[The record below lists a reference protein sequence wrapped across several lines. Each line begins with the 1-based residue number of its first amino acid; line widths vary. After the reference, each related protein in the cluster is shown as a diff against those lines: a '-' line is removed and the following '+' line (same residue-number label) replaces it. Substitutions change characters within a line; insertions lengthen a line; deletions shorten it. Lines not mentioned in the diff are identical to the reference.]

1 MTLSKKIKLDGMDLA
16 VLREIQKDSRISNN
30 ELARR
35 INLSQ
40 PAAHARL
47 KRLKKLGVVKRHV
60 SLLDHEKLGLELIC
74 FFQIRLQGHSEEV
87 LTHFEEEVCLFPQVL
102 ECHYLTGESDY
113 LIKAIFRSRHELE
126 QFLRSKLTTLPHVM
140 QITTSLVLSEVKA
153 TTILPLPEI

>member
-1 MTLSKKIKLDGMDLA
+1 MTSSKKIKLDGIDLA
-16 VLREIQKDSRISNN
+16 VLHELQSDSRISNN

-40 PAAHARL
+40 PAAHTRL
-47 KRLKKLGVVKRHV
+47 KRLEKLGVIKRHV

-74 FFQIRLQGHSEEV
+74 FFQTQLQGHSEEI
-87 LTHFEEEVCLFPQVL
+87 LTRFEKEVCLFPEVL

-113 LIKAIFRSRHELE
+113 LIKAIFRSRHDLE

-140 QITTSLVLSEVKA
+140 KITTSLVLSEIKA
-153 TTILPLPEI
+153 TTMLPLPEI